1 MNKDKANNVG
11 GQKIVFNTNDIL
23 NEVFKNHIKDLQKPE
38 RTKMPALDDNGKF
51 VRKNNAY

>member
-23 NEVFKNHIKDLQKPE
+23 NEVFKNHIKDLQKNQRDEVPRLNE
-38 RTKMPALDDNGKF
+38 KGQF
-51 VRKNNAY
+51 VRFGNAY